1 MRRGRSDGAIRQDRE
16 RCCEEAKGTVE
27 VRAIAQLQV
36 VPADA
41 QRAERHERL
50 SCWGLSPMS
59 DQEAQASV
67 WLLYAVLEAW
77 LGFV

>member
-1 MRRGRSDGAIRQDRE
+1 MRHGRSDGAIRQDRE

-27 VRAIAQLQV
+27 VRAIAQLQG

-50 SCWGLSPMS
+50 WCSGLSPTS
-59 DQEAQASV
+59 DREALASV
-67 WLLYAVLEAW
+67 
-77 LGFV
+77 